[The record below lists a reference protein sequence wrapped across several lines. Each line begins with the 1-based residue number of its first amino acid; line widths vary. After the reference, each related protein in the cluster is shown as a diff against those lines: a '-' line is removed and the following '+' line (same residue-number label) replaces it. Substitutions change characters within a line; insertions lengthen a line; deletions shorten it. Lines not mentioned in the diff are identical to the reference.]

1 MRINMVLR
9 ALVVLTAVS
18 LTSVASA
25 AAQGRG
31 PAEKCK
37 DKAHPANRGAT
48 QSASAPGQAKK
59 VCDVPPPVLPP
70 PPPPPPSGDAQSAIQ
85 GAVFADNNASF
96 VRDAGEPGLG
106 GWSVTLSGPVSAAAS
121 SGADGSYSFTGLPAG
136 LYVVCVSPQI
146 GWWQTLPMEGAM
158 CNGSGMIGYILSI
171 GAGQTVTLLGNDFGN
186 APIQ

>member
-1 MRINMVLR
+1 MRNMVLR

-18 LTSVASA
+18 LTPFVAG

-31 PAEKCK
+31 PADKCK
-37 DKAHPANRGAT
+37 DKAHPANRGAV
-48 QSASAPGQAKK
+48 QSAQAPGQAKK
-59 VCDVPPPVLPP
+59 VCDTPVPPPPP
-70 PPPPPPSGDAQSAIQ
+70 PPPPPPSGDAQSVIQ
-85 GAVFADNNASF
+85 GAVFDDANASF
-96 VRDAGEPGLG
+96 VRDAGEPGLS

-121 SGADGSYSFTGLPAG
+121 TGADGSYSFTGLPAG
-136 LYVVCVSPQI
+136 TYVVCVAPQI

-186 APIQ
+186 ALIQ